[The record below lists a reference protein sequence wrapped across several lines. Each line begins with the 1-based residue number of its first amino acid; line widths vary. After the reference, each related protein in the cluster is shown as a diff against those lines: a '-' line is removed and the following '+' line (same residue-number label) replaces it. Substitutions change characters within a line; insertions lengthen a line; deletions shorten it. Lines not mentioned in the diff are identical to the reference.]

1 MNSIRMVDELDELI
15 NGNNAAIQLS
25 VPKLVEK
32 VIERN
37 EGQLTSTGAVVVT
50 TGKYTG
56 RSPKDKFFVAEE
68 SVKNK
73 IDWGDINQPISSTTF
88 VNLYKKVLDYL
99 KEKDEIFVFKGFA
112 GADPKY
118 RLPIQVIN
126 EYAWHNLFAH
136 QLFIRPNESELL
148 HHQAEFTLIF
158 APGFK
163 ADPVIDGVRSE
174 TFIIISLEQ
183 KIVLIGGTE
192 YAGEMKKAIFTVMNY
207 LLPER
212 GILSMHCSAN
222 AGPDGDVALFFGLS
236 GTGKTTLSTD
246 SERKLI
252 GDDEHG
258 WTDEGIF
265 NIEGGCYAKC
275 INLSKENEPQIY
287 QAIQFGAILE
297 NVIVDPQTRVP
308 DYTDASLTVNTRA
321 AYPLHA
327 IENIAVPSIGGHP
340 KTIIFLTADAFGV
353 LPPISL
359 LTKEQAMYHFL
370 SGYTSK
376 IAGTERGITEPEAT
390 FSTCYG
396 APFLPLPAQRYAE
409 LLGEKIDRYNV
420 KVYLVNTGWTGGGYG
435 VGERIKLSYTR
446 AMVRAAIAGKLSFDQ
461 TVRDDFFGLYVPKT
475 VPGVPDDLLM
485 PINTWSDKTAYKQTA
500 RELAERFRNN
510 FQKFQGV
517 DPNIEKLGGPII

>member
-1 MNSIRMVDELDELI
+1 SIRMVNELDELI

-174 TFIIISLEQ
+174 
-183 KIVLIGGTE
+183 
-192 YAGEMKKAIFTVMNY
+192 
-207 LLPER
+207 
-212 GILSMHCSAN
+212 
-222 AGPDGDVALFFGLS
+222 
-236 GTGKTTLSTD
+236 
-246 SERKLI
+246 
-252 GDDEHG
+252 
-258 WTDEGIF
+258 
-265 NIEGGCYAKC
+265 
-275 INLSKENEPQIY
+275 
-287 QAIQFGAILE
+287 
-297 NVIVDPQTRVP
+297 
-308 DYTDASLTVNTRA
+308 
-321 AYPLHA
+321 
-327 IENIAVPSIGGHP
+327 
-340 KTIIFLTADAFGV
+340 
-353 LPPISL
+353 
-359 LTKEQAMYHFL
+359 
-370 SGYTSK
+370 
-376 IAGTERGITEPEAT
+376 
-390 FSTCYG
+390 
-396 APFLPLPAQRYAE
+396 
-409 LLGEKIDRYNV
+409 
-420 KVYLVNTGWTGGGYG
+420 
-435 VGERIKLSYTR
+435 
-446 AMVRAAIAGKLSFDQ
+446 
-461 TVRDDFFGLYVPKT
+461 
-475 VPGVPDDLLM
+475 
-485 PINTWSDKTAYKQTA
+485 
-500 RELAERFRNN
+500 
-510 FQKFQGV
+510 
-517 DPNIEKLGGPII
+517 